1 MLTAYLSESS
11 PLVGTAVRIAYCNRE
26 TQKGVDDLIAAAGRR
41 RNEAVFTVRV
51 SLCFQVTGCTCF
63 PLFVVISRPI
73 SFVNNQLD
81 LKRF

>member
-11 PLVGTAVRIAYCNRE
+11 SLVGTAVRIAYCNRE
-26 TQKGVDDLIAAAGRR
+26 TQTGVDVLIAAAGRR

-51 SLCFQVTGCTCF
+51 SLCFQVTWCTCF
-63 PLFVVISRPI
+63 LLFVVISLPI